1 MSENTDSIESIPS
14 EETVNPVEA
23 QAEPADD
30 YSTVIQKNV
39 EHYKESFKE
48 ILEGKKSSSWNW
60 CAFLVPVS
68 WSFYRKMYGV
78 GSIIILI
85 NMAISAFNFLT
96 ADMELG
102 ILSMIIRAVV
112 LIANAA
118 FAVYADYLYKIK
130 TDKIIASA
138 EGKSPAERKE
148 YLKKSGGVS
157 VIACVL
163 VLFFYLL
170 LISLAFAYVCL

>member
-1 MSENTDSIESIPS
+1 MSENTDSTESIPL
-14 EETVNPVEA
+14 EATVNPVEA

-85 NMAISAFNFLT
+85 NMAISAFNFLS

-102 ILSMIIRAVV
+102 ILPMVIRAVV

-118 FAVYADYLYKIK
+118 FAVYADYLYKRK
-130 TDKIIASA
+130 ADKIIASA

-148 YLKKSGGVS
+148 YIKKSGGVS
-157 VIACVL
+157 VIACIL